1 MTTAPRGLALP
12 LLAAAAAAIAALS
25 LLLPSQPSYDPWA
38 WLLWGRELAAGDLD
52 TAEGPA
58 FKPLAV
64 AVTTVLAASGDA
76 APTAWLWVARTGAL
90 LAVGLG
96 ARVAWRLGGGALG
109 AGLAAGGVA
118 LTAGFAWHGAV
129 GNAEGLTLALGLGA
143 VDRALDGRP
152 RAALALGA
160 AAALLRPEA
169 YVLVLAGGLW
179 LAPRRCRWVL
189 GAVAVL
195 VPLAWVL
202 PEWVGSGDPLRS
214 GARAQVPNPGQ
225 PATAAVPALA
235 SLEAAL
241 GLVLAPLLVAAA
253 AAAAWAAWAGGAVRR
268 VALLGA
274 AWLGEVA
281 LMAQLAGT
289 SGEPRYALPGA
300 ALLAV
305 AGAAALARLP
315 HPALVR
321 AAAALVA
328 VAAVVRLD
336 AAGAELERAGDE
348 AELYAA
354 LPEAVARAGG
364 ARAVLACGAPVT
376 GRYRGPAVA
385 YALGVP
391 KRAVR
396 FDPAE
401 GGVLLRSRIRRAA
414 PVRPAAPPGARVIAR
429 SVRWELAAVP
439 GGRRA
444 AEDDAGPGAC

>member
-1 MTTAPRGLALP
+1 MARRGYDGSPEDFWGALRGV
-12 LLAAAAAAIAALS
+12 
-25 LLLPSQPSYDPWA
+25 
-38 WLLWGRELAAGDLD
+38 WL
-52 TAEGPA
+52 GPA
-58 FKPLAV
+58 GFFRNLDPE
-64 AVTTVLAASGDA
+64 G
-76 APTAWLWVARTGAL
+76 
-90 LAVGLG
+90 GLI
-96 ARVAWRLGGGALG
+96 
-109 AGLAAGGVA
+109 
-118 LTAGFAWHGAV
+118 
-129 GNAEGLTLALGLGA
+129 
-143 VDRALDGRP
+143 RP
-152 RAALALGA
+152 AIF
-160 AAALLRPEA
+160 
-169 YVLVLAGGLW
+169 VSLVLYLN
-179 LAPRRCRWVL
+179 LL
-189 GAVAVL
+189 
-195 VPLAWVL
+195 
-202 PEWVGSGDPLRS
+202 
-214 GARAQVPNPGQ
+214 
-225 PATAAVPALA
+225 
-235 SLEAAL
+235 LEAAL
-241 GLVLAPLLVAAA
+241 QALWLGEFNYALIYAPFLGLVVALVLAPLLVAAGA
-253 AAAAWAAWAGGAVRR
+253 AAVLAGGPVRR

-274 AWLGEVA
+274 AWLAEVA

-444 AEDDAGPGAC
+444 AEDDAGPAAC

>member
-1 MTTAPRGLALP
+1 MTSAPRGLALP
-12 LLAAAAAAIAALS
+12 LLALAAAAIAALT

-38 WLLWGRELAAGDLD
+38 WLLWGRELAGGDLD

-64 AVTTVLAASGDA
+64 ALTTVLAPVGEA
-76 APTAWLWVARTGAL
+76 APTAWLWIARTGAL

-96 ARVAWRLGGGALG
+96 ARVAWRLGGGTLG
-109 AGLAAGGVA
+109 AGVAAGGVA

-152 RAALALGA
+152 RAAVALGA

-169 YVLVLAGGLW
+169 YVLLLAAGVW
-179 LAPRRCRWVL
+179 LAPPRCRRAL
-189 GAVAVL
+189 GATAVL
-195 VPLAWVL
+195 VPLAWVV
-202 PEWVGSGDPLRS
+202 PEWLGSGDPLRS

-225 PATAAVPALA
+225 PATAAVPGLA

-253 AAAAWAAWAGGAVRR
+253 GAAAWAGGAVRR

-274 AWLGEVA
+274 AWLAEVA

-305 AGAAALARLP
+305 AGAAALPRLP
-315 HPALVR
+315 HPALVG
-321 AAAALVA
+321 AATALVA
-328 VAAVVRLD
+328 VAAVLRLD
-336 AAGAELERAGDE
+336 AVEAELRRAGDE

-364 ARAVLACGAPVT
+364 PRAVLACGAPVT

-391 KRAVR
+391 KRAVL
-396 FDPAE
+396 FDADA
-401 GGVLLRSRIRRAA
+401 GGVLLRSRLRRSA
-414 PVRPAAPPGARVIAR
+414 PVRPPAPPGARVLAR
-429 SVRWELAAVP
+429 SARWELAARVP
-439 GGRRA
+439 PGRRS
-444 AEDDAGPGAC
+444 C